1 MPDSGETKSASTVI
15 TIVVSTVPISGM
27 RVMKN
32 AETAIT
38 RANGTCAMSRT
49 MKLKVALRTRGSPCR

>member
-1 MPDSGETKSASTVI
+1 M

-27 RVMKN
+27 SVMKN

-38 RANGTCAMSRT
+38 RANGTCAMSST
-49 MKLKVALRTRGSPCR
+49 MKLKVALKNARITMPLR